1 MLKDPNWQVFTDDEN
16 RAAMNDGLREISL
29 IYLSEILRS
38 IVKYKIQR
46 KIAQVKNVA
55 RSAMTEC
62 QNFYKQVEAMR
73 AAMFDP
79 DPGPYPGALDEYE
92 DWNKDGNGD
101 KDMPLPPAV
110 TPA

>member
-29 IYLSEILRS
+29 IHLSEILRS

-46 KIAQVKNVA
+46 RIARVKNVA

-73 AAMFDP
+73 HAMFDHRP
-79 DPGPYPGALDEYE
+79 DPLDQDEDEYP
-92 DWNKDGNGD
+92 
-101 KDMPLPPAV
+101 PLFAPQS
-110 TPA
+110 